1 MAVEAGQVVRGTVVR
16 LMNYGVL
23 VRIEDGSTGLV
34 HISEIDNN
42 FVRDVADYFQVNDPV
57 VVKVLAFG
65 DRGKIELSVKQA
77 VGQAPIAIE
86 GNAGDDEE
94 ERVNNSGMNFNTEP
108 RPAPSP
114 GEAAAS
120 RREARESFESKMTE
134 YMRSSG
140 ERLADIKRNIEIK
153 RGGKKVR

>member
-57 VVKVLAFG
+57 IVKVLAFG

-77 VGQAPIAIE
+77 VGQAPVAIE
-86 GNAGDDEE
+86 GANDVEVGDPNDDS
-94 ERVNNSGMNFNTEP
+94 RVALS
-108 RPAPSP
+108 PS
-114 GEAAAS
+114 EAAAA
-120 RREARESFESKMTE
+120 RREARESFESKMSE
-134 YMRSSG
+134 YMRASG
-140 ERLADIKRNIEIK
+140 ERLADIKRNIEMK

>member
-57 VVKVLAFG
+57 IVKVLAFG

-77 VGQAPIAIE
+77 VGQAPVAIE
-86 GNAGDDEE
+86 GVRDDGDGGDNNDDDN
-94 ERVNNSGMNFNTEP
+94 RVAQS
-108 RPAPSP
+108 PS
-114 GEAAAS
+114 EAAAS
-120 RREARESFESKMTE
+120 RREARESFESKMSE

-140 ERLADIKRNIEIK
+140 ERLADIKRNIELK

>member
-86 GNAGDDEE
+86 GAAESAAAAEQGEN
-94 ERVNNSGMNFNTEP
+94 
-108 RPAPSP
+108 RPALSPS
-114 GEAAAS
+114 EAAAS
-120 RREARESFESKMTE
+120 RREARESFESKMSD

>member
-57 VVKVLAFG
+57 IVKVLAFG
-65 DRGKIELSVKQA
+65 ERGKIELSVKQA
-77 VGQAPIAIE
+77 VGQAPITIE
-86 GNAGDDEE
+86 GVSDADDAGTSSE
-94 ERVNNSGMNFNTEP
+94 ERAALS
-108 RPAPSP
+108 PS
-114 GEAAAS
+114 EAAAA
-120 RREARESFESKMTE
+120 RREARESFESKMSD

-140 ERLADIKRNIEIK
+140 ERLADLKRNIELK
-153 RGGKKVR
+153 RGGRKVR

>member
-57 VVKVLAFG
+57 IVKVLAFG

-77 VGQAPIAIE
+77 VGQAPVAIE
-86 GNAGDDEE
+86 GAHDDDGGGDNDEN
-94 ERVNNSGMNFNTEP
+94 RVAQS
-108 RPAPSP
+108 PS
-114 GEAAAS
+114 EAAAS
-120 RREARESFESKMTE
+120 RREARESFESKMSE

-140 ERLADIKRNIEIK
+140 ERLADIKRNIELK

>member
-77 VGQAPIAIE
+77 VGETPITLE
-86 GNAGDDEE
+86 GAVDAGEVSEGGD
-94 ERVNNSGMNFNTEP
+94 S
-108 RPAPSP
+108 RPAMSPS
-114 GEAAAS
+114 EAAAA
-120 RREARESFESKMTE
+120 RREARESFESKMSE

-140 ERLADIKRNIEIK
+140 ERLADLKRNIELK

>member
-77 VGQAPIAIE
+77 VGQAPIVIE
-86 GNAGDDEE
+86 GNSDEEE
-94 ERVNNSGMNFNTEP
+94 ERVNTSGMNFNTEP

-120 RREARESFESKMTE
+120 RREARESFESKMTD

>member
-77 VGQAPIAIE
+77 VGETPITIE
-86 GNAGDDEE
+86 GAAD
-94 ERVNNSGMNFNTEP
+94 
-108 RPAPSP
+108 A
-114 GEAAAS
+114 GEAAEGGDSRPALS
-120 RREARESFESKMTE
+120 PSEAAAARREARESFESKMSE

-140 ERLADIKRNIEIK
+140 ERLADLKRNIEMK